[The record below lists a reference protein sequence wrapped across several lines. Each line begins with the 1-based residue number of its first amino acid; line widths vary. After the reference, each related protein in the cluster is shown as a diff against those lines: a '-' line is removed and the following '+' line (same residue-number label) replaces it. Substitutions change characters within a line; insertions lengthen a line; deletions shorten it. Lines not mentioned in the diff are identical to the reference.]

1 MWLQFLLTRSAALGL
16 LNLTEG
22 DFAIGIWMADRRD
35 NVRVIELTQPRKD
48 DIFPQEGSLPGEPFF
63 GVPGASTIF
72 SPEQPETVD
81 AFDSREFLIGGIYTR
96 DSFDKDGRYL
106 GVKSRFNTTTQ
117 LEMRMDGYRMVKPLM
132 ATNADVLQDK
142 PTRNISTQFIKKQNI
157 VSYAQIKNL
166 VLGLDKLYNFPRRE
180 FAENT
185 GGRCDIQFG
194 DSVYYTDSE
203 EINDTTDSL
212 PNTVKGVNT
221 KTVISLSKGKNGP
234 GGFTAKFDLVTRLF
248 PT

>member
-1 MWLQFLLTRSAALGL
+1 
-16 LNLTEG
+16 
-22 DFAIGIWMADRRD
+22 
-35 NVRVIELTQPRKD
+35 
-48 DIFPQEGSLPGEPFF
+48 
-63 GVPGASTIF
+63 
-72 SPEQPETVD
+72 
-81 AFDSREFLIGGIYTR
+81 
-96 DSFDKDGRYL
+96 
-106 GVKSRFNTTTQ
+106 
-117 LEMRMDGYRMVKPLM
+117 M

-212 PNTVKGVNT
+212 PNTIKGVNT